1 MRWHP
6 LGTGLISLQGCEA
19 GERLRRRAAL
29 LACGSPSPRQEFV
42 AAIVRPEIDE
52 ADENIGQIGLGLDAV
67 QFTGLYQRSQDRP
80 IFGAVIMTREESI
93 LAGKGLRAHRTLD
106 DVGVELDAAI
116 VKKAG
121 EAVPVPEAV
130 ADDPGRIRAAR
141 EPRELML
148 EEDLER
154 IDERARSCRDYQ
166 EFRARGRFSSLADE
180 PFAEDDG
187 ELGLGLEP
195 FARRP
200 FPFVSRVVQNQ
211 V

>member
-1 MRWHP
+1 
-6 LGTGLISLQGCEA
+6 LISLQGCEA
-19 GERLRRRAAL
+19 ENDSGGAL
-29 LACGSPSPRQEFV
+29 LLLARGSPSPRQEFV

-80 IFGAVIMTREESI
+80 TLGAVIMTREESI

-116 VKKAG
+116 VEKAG
-121 EAVPVPEAV
+121 EAIPVPEAV
-130 ADDPGRIRAAR
+130 ADDPGHIRPGR

-154 IDERARSCRDYQ
+154 SMSGRDLAWRA
-166 EFRARGRFSSLADE
+166 
-180 PFAEDDG
+180 
-187 ELGLGLEP
+187 
-195 FARRP
+195 ARRSSALVPRTP
-200 FPFVSRVVQNQ
+200 FSMT
-211 V
+211 

>member
-1 MRWHP
+1 MKRENDS
-6 LGTGLISLQGCEA
+6 GG
-19 GERLRRRAAL
+19 AL
-29 LACGSPSPRQEFV
+29 LLLARGSPSSRQEFV

-116 VKKAG
+116 VEKAG
-121 EAVPVPEAV
+121 KAVPVPEAV
-130 ADDPGRIRAAR
+130 ADDPSRIRAAR

-154 IDERARSCRDYQ
+154 IDERARSCLASGHGADRHLC
-166 EFRARGRFSSLADE
+166 RAR
-180 PFAEDDG
+180 P
-187 ELGLGLEP
+187 
-195 FARRP
+195 
-200 FPFVSRVVQNQ
+200 SR
-211 V
+211 

>member
-1 MRWHP
+1 MKRENDSGGA
-6 LGTGLISLQGCEA
+6 LL
-19 GERLRRRAAL
+19 L

-166 EFRARGRFSSLADE
+166 EFRARGRFRHWQTNLSPKTTANWVLASNHQLRCQLW
-180 PFAEDDG
+180 AMAG
-187 ELGLGLEP
+187 YL
-195 FARRP
+195 
-200 FPFVSRVVQNQ
+200 
-211 V
+211 